1 MSTVFTSTRS
11 PLWTPHRLGWVC
23 GVVLAAWIGIAGVL
37 GLLQLHLRDLKHGH
51 RQLLD
56 TMQSVQ
62 HDIDRLLTHLNQHHT
77 AECSADNLN
86 RLRSLLFEH
95 RHARQIGLLDAE
107 GRLFC
112 STSIGALEVPVY
124 YGSEGIDGAIG
135 RYHLQAPIPL
145 AGLSGRGTV
154 VERGRF
160 QVVMDG
166 WPVQAA
172 FQRHADAVW
181 AGAGAQRRRVYVS
194 TAGQGLARAAPDT
207 PTWTL
212 HWDLGLGVLS
222 TTQPG
227 PSPVTAQSVV
237 TPMVL
242 MRKYQGLLIGGLAVC
257 LTLAGLSQAV
267 IRRRIADLS
276 SIDHRIKTLCAP
288 DHVVCHYQPVV
299 ELATG
304 RVVGCEVLARLQ
316 DGDTLLYPDR
326 FIPALLKR
334 GLAWRFDAAVSQ
346 RALED
351 LGQHLPD
358 GSDFTVALNFFPGN
372 LRHDRIHPH
381 IQRTLQTRPRQQRL
395 HIELEVTEYEFR
407 PEHVPELHRLQQEGY
422 LIAMDD
428 FGTGYSNLGMVKR
441 VAPDILKI
449 DKSFVCEMEDTTLRS
464 SLIPEIMGIARAV
477 GSRVV
482 AEGIENAAQ
491 IDRLLTLGVHYG
503 QGYHYAK
510 PMPLADFLAYLAQPR
525 PT

>member
-1 MSTVFTSTRS
+1 MSTPFTTARS
-11 PLWTPHRLGWVC
+11 PLWTPRRLGWIC
-23 GVVLAAWIGIAGVL
+23 GVLLAAWIGLAGVL
-37 GLLQLHLRDLKHGH
+37 GLLQLHLGELQHGH

-56 TMQSVQ
+56 TMRDVQ
-62 HDIDRLLTHLNQHHT
+62 NDIDRLLTHLNQHHT
-77 AECSADNLN
+77 TACSADNLD
-86 RLRSLLFEH
+86 RLRSLLFVH
-95 RHARQIGLLDAE
+95 RHARQIGLLDAQ

-112 STSIGALEVPVY
+112 NTSVGALEVPVY
-124 YGSEGIDGAIG
+124 YGAEGIDGAIG
-135 RYHLQAPIPL
+135 RYHLNAPIAL
-145 AGLSGRGTV
+145 IGLSARGTV

-181 AGAGAQRRRVYVS
+181 AGAGAQRRRVFV
-194 TAGQGLARAAPDT
+194 APQGQGLPRAEADT
-207 PTWTL
+207 PAWTL
-212 HWDLGLGVLS
+212 HWDLGLGVLT

-237 TPMVL
+237 TL
-242 MRKYQGLLIGGLAVC
+242 GALSRKYLGLLAGGLAVC
-257 LTLAGLSQAV
+257 LALAALIQAAV
-267 IRRRIADLS
+267 TRRVAYLAS
-276 SIDHRIKTLCAP
+276 MDHRIKTLCSP
-288 DHVVCHYQPVV
+288 SHVVCHYQPVV

-326 FIPALLKR
+326 FIPAVLKR
-334 GLAWRFDAAVSQ
+334 GLAWSFDAAVSHK
-346 RALED
+346 ALEE
-351 LGQHLPD
+351 LGRHLPQ
-358 GSDFTVALNFFPGN
+358 GLDFTVALNFFPGN
-372 LRHDRIHPH
+372 LRHARIHPH
-381 IQRTLQTRPRQQRL
+381 IQRCLQTYPRPQPLRV
-395 HIELEVTEYEFR
+395 ELEVTEYEFR

-449 DKSFVCEMEDTTLRS
+449 DKSFVCEMEDSTLRA
-464 SLIPEIMGIARAV
+464 SLIPEIMAIARAV
-477 GSRVV
+477 GSQVV

-491 IDRLLTLGVHYG
+491 IDRLRALGVHYG

-510 PMPLADFLAYLAQPR
+510 PMPLAEFVAYLAQAR
-525 PT
+525 RD